1 MKTRWRRLPW
11 PESRVPLGELIAV
24 MAAVVVIVSFARVCL
39 AGWRYVKKRYLV
51 EIKDG
56 EFSIIRKDDE
66 PPSS

>member
-1 MKTRWRRLPW
+1 
-11 PESRVPLGELIAV
+11 LGELIAV